1 MRSRMDGRRRHSAK
15 SFAPSVPSTSLK
27 PHSISEIGCSSM
39 WTAGP
44 AARSPHS
51 FSKLRAHPFYM
62 LPPCL
67 IFFDRDGP
75 ADPLIAGQRR
85 YVFPRGAC
93 PGVGRERLSKIIW
106 GVMNDSS
113 RHLNSCH
120 RGISPGVGLRADSS
134 AC

>member
-1 MRSRMDGRRRHSAK
+1 MWAKNRQSDEWPVTGPLDAHRCGQPGQQHGRRIPSLSSEHTLFTCCRLVSSFLTEMVQQIHS
-15 SFAPSVPSTSLK
+15 
-27 PHSISEIGCSSM
+27 
-39 WTAGP
+39 
-44 AARSPHS
+44 
-51 FSKLRAHPFYM
+51 LRA
-62 LPPCL
+62 
-67 IFFDRDGP
+67 
-75 ADPLIAGQRR
+75 RR

-106 GVMNDSS
+106 EVMNDSS